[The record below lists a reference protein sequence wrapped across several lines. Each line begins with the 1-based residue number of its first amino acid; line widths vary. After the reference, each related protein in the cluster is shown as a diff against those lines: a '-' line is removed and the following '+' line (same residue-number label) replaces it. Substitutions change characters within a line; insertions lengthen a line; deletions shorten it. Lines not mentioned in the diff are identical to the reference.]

1 MFSDYR
7 EIQSN
12 FYDAMIKSVLENG
25 KVSHAYFIETN
36 HFSDSRAFAIA
47 FAKFLICTSH
57 KTEKNTCD
65 NCTICHHI
73 DLGIYPDFKLIEPD
87 GLWIKK
93 EQLLDLQTEFK
104 TKSLDNRKRVYII
117 NGADKLNKS
126 SANSILK
133 FLEEPEENIVAI
145 LLAPN
150 RNQVLPTILSRCQL
164 FQLKPSEEKNSI
176 DQNRLNQIVNFCTM
190 IEEKGPK
197 TIAFLN
203 QIWDNILNSKEG
215 LLEAFQLVQQ
225 FYESTLYFQLNHPI
239 NDSIFQDYEKEI
251 KKVSSQNTKENLL
264 RKIEL
269 VSHLPM
275 KINSNVNQ
283 NLMLDKIIIELSGG
297 VAK

>member
-7 EIQSN
+7 ETQSN
-12 FYDAMIKSVLENG
+12 FYDTMIKSVLENG

-36 HFSDSRAFAIA
+36 HFDDSRALAIA

-65 NCTICHHI
+65 DCTICHHI

-93 EQLLDLQTEFK
+93 EQLLDLQTDFK
-104 TKSLDNRKRVYII
+104 TKSLDHRNRVYII

-164 FQLKPSEEKNSI
+164 FQLKPSEEQNSI
-176 DQNRLNQIVNFCTM
+176 DQNLLDQVVKFCTM
-190 IEEKGPK
+190 IEAKGPK

-203 QIWDNILNSKEG
+203 QIWDNILNSKED

-225 FYESTLYFQLNHPI
+225 FYESTLYFQLNRPI
-239 NDSIFQDYEKEI
+239 HDSIFQNYEDEI

-269 VSHLPM
+269 VSHLPI